1 MRTFSLLC
9 ALALGL
15 VLHTNSTAQDKSI
28 LSTDRERVSYM
39 VGMDVAESLAAVSAD
54 IDLAAFAR
62 ALDNALAG
70 QPPLISEADA
80 AALAPAL
87 NQRAAARN
95 GGRIPGMAPGS
106 VPPEVDPVQVGL
118 MLGASVGQQFGNL
131 AGEVELPILIQA
143 IGRVFAN
150 ETPLLDPLQREQA
163 RAWYAEQAQAR
174 ARAAGETNRR
184 AGLEFLS
191 MNKGQHGVFTTGS
204 GLQYSVL
211 RNSNGPRPNH
221 TSRVRVHYHGT
232 LLDGTVFDSSLQ
244 RGEPAEFGLGQVIA
258 GWTEGLT
265 LMPLGSKYRFWIP
278 SELAYGAN
286 GSPPLIGPNAVLVFE
301 VELLEIL
308 GQ

>member
-1 MRTFSLLC
+1 MPIPSILCRLLLVLSLLS
-9 ALALGL
+9 AIA
-15 VLHTNSTAQDKSI
+15 SAQNQTI
-28 LSTDRERVSYM
+28 LTTDRERVSYM
-39 VGMDVAESLAAVSAD
+39 VGMDVAESLTAISAD

-70 QPPLISEADA
+70 LPPLIGEADA

-87 NQRAAARN
+87 NQRAATRN

-118 MLGASVGQQFGNL
+118 MIGASVGQQLGNV
-131 AGEVELPILIQA
+131 ADDVELPILIQA
-143 IGRVFAN
+143 IRTTFAN
-150 ETPLLDPLQREQA
+150 KPPLLDPLQREQA
-163 RAWYAEQAQAR
+163 RALYAEQAQAR
-174 ARAAGETNRR
+174 ARAAGEANRQ
-184 AGLEFLS
+184 AGQEFLS

-221 TSRVRVHYHGT
+221 TNRVRVHYHGT
-232 LLDGTVFDSSLQ
+232 LLDGTVFDSSVQ
-244 RGEPAEFGLGQVIA
+244 RGEPAEFSLGQVIA

-265 LMPLGSKYRFWIP
+265 LMPIGSKYRFWIP
-278 SELAYGAN
+278 SELAYGAG

-301 VELLEIL
+301 VELLDIL
-308 GQ
+308 

>member
-1 MRTFSLLC
+1 M
-9 ALALGL
+9 LAACMFTG
-15 VLHTNSTAQDKSI
+15 TASAQDKTI
-28 LSTDRERVSYM
+28 LTTDRERVSYM
-39 VGMDVAESLAAVSAD
+39 VGMDVAESLEAVSAD
-54 IDLAAFAR
+54 IDLAAFER
-62 ALDNALAG
+62 ALANALAG

-80 AALAPAL
+80 AAIAPAL
-87 NQRAAARN
+87 NQRAAARK

-118 MLGASVGQQFGNL
+118 MLGASVGQQLGNV
-131 AGEVELPILIQA
+131 AGDVELPLLVQA
-143 IGRVFAN
+143 VRAVFDQQ
-150 ETPLLDPLQREQA
+150 TPLLDPIQREQA

-174 ARAAGETNRR
+174 ANAAGETNR
-184 AGLEFLS
+184 ATGQAFLAA
-191 MNKGQHGVFTTGS
+191 NKGQHGVFTTGS

-232 LLDGTVFDSSLQ
+232 LLDGTVFDSSVQ

-265 LMPLGSKYRFWIP
+265 LMPVGSKYRFWIP
-278 SELAYGAN
+278 GELAYGAN